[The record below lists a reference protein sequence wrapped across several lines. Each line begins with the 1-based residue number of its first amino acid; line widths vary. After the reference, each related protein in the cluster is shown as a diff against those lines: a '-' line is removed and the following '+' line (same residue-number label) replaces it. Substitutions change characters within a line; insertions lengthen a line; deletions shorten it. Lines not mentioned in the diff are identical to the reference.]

1 MKFNKIFVLII
12 TAIAC
17 SPALASV
24 GITLLSSGE
33 VKAGNSETDN
43 RELARRSPI
52 FEEDYIRTG
61 PNARAQFRMKDGAL
75 FALSEN
81 SEWFVEGYKYNQN
94 DEDVVTLKLL
104 KGGLRTISGAVGKK
118 DNSRYQLETP
128 VGSIGIRGTHY
139 EIQLLDN
146 GTVALGAYEGTI
158 VLTTPE
164 TTIELGQD
172 AAHAFAAMDKKG
184 AITLLTSPPAAL
196 SSSSGSDAD
205 SDSASAST
213 LLGGDTSG
221 SSSDGEAVEAIQG
234 NQDFFVELQEQD
246 KELQMEELDDDLPG
260 LEVTDPIDEIPEAI
274 KSELILDFNDFV
286 N

>member
-1 MKFNKIFVLII
+1 MKFNKILLLMMALIVH
-12 TAIAC
+12 
-17 SPALASV
+17 SPVFASV

-33 VKAGNSETDN
+33 VKAGSSESEN
-43 RELARRSPI
+43 RALSRRSPI

-81 SEWFVEGYKYNQN
+81 SEWFVEGYKYNKN
-94 DEDVVTLKLL
+94 DDDVVTLKLL

-139 EIQLLDN
+139 EIQLLEN

-158 VLTTPE
+158 VLRTQEKTV
-164 TTIELGQD
+164 ELGQE

-184 AITLLTSPPAAL
+184 KITLLTTPPAAL
-196 SSSSGSDAD
+196 SSSSSSDAAAD
-205 SDSASAST
+205 NSAAST
-213 LLGGDTSG
+213 LLGGGASADN
-221 SSSDGEAVEAIQG
+221 DGEAIEAIQG
-234 NQDFFVELQEQD
+234 NQDFFVELKEQD
-246 KELQMEELDDDLPG
+246 
-260 LEVTDPIDEIPEAI
+260 EISENN